1 MSKESEFK
9 LRRSHSFFLT
19 VLILSSIGLVATDV
33 YLPSLPFIEV
43 DLSTTKNIAQLSLT
57 FYLVSFSLSQ
67 LFYGPLSDKIGRRK
81 VAFGSLTISLFGT
94 LVCIFAS
101 SIYLLILGRLIQGL
115 GLGAGSTLARSIRRD
130 VHSGNDLSHF
140 GSYIIIGT
148 SILFALAPAIGGYI
162 QEYIGWRFNFLF
174 LLVFTLFGL
183 ICVWFWLPETNKNPN
198 PLALKFKS
206 MAHHYFVLLKSPVFM
221 GYSLCS
227 GLAFGGFAAY
237 LVSTPFLFENIIGL
251 SSIEYGRLGLF
262 IAIGLGCGGIFNK
275 LSIGS
280 QGRNKMLVIGIS
292 VMFFSGL
299 LMLLLALFLSLHVLW
314 VMIPMLTYAFGA
326 GITFTNSFAGA
337 FHSFARIAGF
347 AAALFG
353 CIQIL
358 GGAFGSMSMVL
369 LNEKNQIPLS
379 IILIVIGISAFISQ
393 KIAYNQDDSKV

>member
-1 MSKESEFK
+1 MIYEKIMTKESEFK
-9 LRRSHSFFLT
+9 LRHSHSFFLT

-81 VAFGSLTISLFGT
+81 VALGGLTISLFGT
-94 LVCIFAS
+94 LVCIFAP

-148 SILFALAPAIGGYI
+148 SILFAIAPAIGGYI

-198 PLALKFKS
+198 LLALKFKS
-206 MAHHYFVLLKSPVFM
+206 MVHHYFVLLKSPVFM

-237 LVSTPFLFENIIGL
+237 LVSTPFLLKI
-251 SSIEYGRLGLF
+251 SS
-262 IAIGLGCGGIFNK
+262 
-275 LSIGS
+275 
-280 QGRNKMLVIGIS
+280 
-292 VMFFSGL
+292 
-299 LMLLLALFLSLHVLW
+299 
-314 VMIPMLTYAFGA
+314 
-326 GITFTNSFAGA
+326 
-337 FHSFARIAGF
+337 
-347 AAALFG
+347 
-353 CIQIL
+353 
-358 GGAFGSMSMVL
+358 
-369 LNEKNQIPLS
+369 
-379 IILIVIGISAFISQ
+379 
-393 KIAYNQDDSKV
+393 D